1 MWMRYGDGR
10 TGSILPLSDFDE
22 LLDVAN
28 FFRLVECNYEM
39 KVNNEDNALAI
50 VKNLE
55 GDAGRLQRWL
65 EPYFGSGCTSS
76 SVPAELT

>member
-1 MWMRYGDGR
+1 MKYGDGR

-65 EPYFGSGCTSS
+65 EPYFSWGCTSS
-76 SVPAELT
+76 SVFAELT